1 MQYLAFN
8 PSSVQRELIL
18 TGIRNL
24 CRLYWGPDIKQCR
37 EMIEG
42 SFFQPFKE
50 LAPLLSEESGTALA
64 TVDGMLNPMS
74 SPTALLD
81 MLHPLHV
88 ALFVNNPK
96 GLVTPLYHSCYLYDG
111 APLMGPPAQQM
122 QQRLEAIGL
131 SMASHMN
138 EPPDHISIELE
149 CLFYML
155 DMGWSTGFKEL
166 LPEAALFAGTEV
178 AEWLPTFRDRLRKT
192 GNSEPY
198 LTGVT
203 LTHDL
208 AQLISRIEA

>member
-1 MQYLAFN
+1 MESLAFK
-8 PSSVQRELIL
+8 PSSVQRELTL
-18 TGIRNL
+18 AGLRNL
-24 CRLYWGPDIKQCR
+24 CKLYWGPDVTQCR
-37 EMIEG
+37 EMIDG
-42 SFFQPFKE
+42 NFFQPFKE
-50 LAPLLSEESGTALA
+50 LAPLLSEESGAALA
-64 TVDGMLNPMS
+64 VVDEMLKPMS
-74 SPTALLD
+74 SPTALLER
-81 MLHPLHV
+81 LHPLHI

-131 SMASHMN
+131 SMTSHMN

-166 LPEAALFAGTEV
+166 LPQAALFAGTEI
-178 AEWLPTFRDRLRKT
+178 AEWLPTFRDRLRKAET
-192 GNSEPY
+192 AEPY
-198 LTGVT
+198 LTGAT

-208 AQLISRIEA
+208 VRLISRIES